1 MGLFSKSTSASQEKQ
16 KTERDTF
23 RNSQGQGS
31 STGSSEF
38 SRGVVMPEGWQD
50 DYNAMGDRFINND
63 GSGAQA
69 ARDQLGRINETYNPY
84 YANENSFTLKGMIDN
99 YGYKAPQDVTSQNV
113 SADQIAAQQVA
124 AQQGLNFSKGYE
136 NRFTDNVVDRTLN
149 NYDVGTERS
158 ANAFRA
164 NSIAGG
170 QGGNAR
176 QGVAAGV
183 LGGEAARGRADAEA
197 GLRFAAQDRA
207 FGLGMGDADRNLQ
220 GQGMNQQANLNAAQS
235 NQQANLNAQQYNSG
249 QDMTAQ
255 QYNAGRLDQRQ
266 MFDANMAEQG
276 TQRRMDA
283 VNNMEQNVLAQGM
296 LGNDQFNQGMQYL
309 NQGTAMFGEQG
320 TSAEQAAFEESMTE
334 EEKMREKIK
343 NTKLATEAKVSI

>member
-1 MGLFSKSTSASQEKQ
+1 MGLFKKASAENTNSTQRTK
-16 KTERDTF
+16 RDT
-23 RNSQGQGS
+23 NATGTGSGS
-31 STGSSEF
+31 SDF

-84 YANENSFTLKGMIDN
+84 YANENSFTLNGMIDN

-197 GLRFAAQDRA
+197 GLRFGAQDRA

-276 TQRRMDA
+276 TRRRMDA

-320 TSAEQAAFEESMTE
+320 TSAEQTQFDERTLTDEEIKAKE
-334 EEKMREKIK
+334 LRLKI
-343 NTKLATEAKVSI
+343 EAGAGI